1 MLKKSSFLIYLV
13 KQYKNFQYRGR
24 ALERITKKNF
34 IIDVIYIA
42 LIIFLVGAASVL
54 VLKYLMP
61 FVIGSVIAF
70 AVQKPSRYLS
80 RKIKLCDGL
89 LAAVLSVLV
98 YLAVGAVFVF
108 LSYRLAVFLIGLT
121 DFLPSLF
128 EKIGAV
134 FEQIQ
139 QKYSALF
146 SNLPERLNLD
156 FNVLIEDALK
166 KLLATLVD
174 FISGLMSGIAKKAPS
189 FFVSSIVTLVAT
201 CLIAKDFEHLLRFVK
216 TLIGKQRTEK
226 IVKIKDIIIGSVF
239 KLGKGYFILT
249 LITFSL
255 LYLGFLILKIDYAL
269 SLAVI
274 IAFVDLLPVIG
285 TGTVLVPWS
294 IGSVLLGNI
303 PLGIGIGVL
312 FVMIVIV
319 RNFCEPKIIGMQI
332 GINSLFTLIS
342 MFLGL
347 KLFGVAG
354 LILFPIIFIVV
365 IRYYKDEMTDS
376 LSV

>member
-1 MLKKSSFLIYLV
+1 M
-13 KQYKNFQYRGR
+13 
-24 ALERITKKNF
+24 ALERIAKKNF
-34 IIDVIYIA
+34 IIDVAYIA
-42 LIIFLVGAASVL
+42 LITFLVGGFSVL
-54 VLKYLMP
+54 VLKYLLP

-80 RKIKLCDGL
+80 GKIRLSKGL

-98 YLAVGAVFVF
+98 YLAVGVIFVF
-108 LSYRLAVFLIGLT
+108 LGYRFAVFLIGLT

-128 EKIGAV
+128 DKIGTV

-139 QKYSALF
+139 NKYSALF
-146 SNLPERLNLD
+146 SGLPERLNLD
-156 FNVLIEDALK
+156 FNLLIEDTLK
-166 KLLATLVD
+166 KLLETVVGFVSD
-174 FISGLMSGIAKKAPS
+174 LMSSVAKKAPT

-216 TLIGKQRTEK
+216 TLLGEQRTK
-226 IVKIKDIIIGSVF
+226 ITLKIKDIIIGSVF

-249 LITFSL
+249 LITFFQ
-255 LYLGFLILKIDYAL
+255 LYIGFLILKIDYAL

-294 IGSVLLGNI
+294 IGAVLLGNLS
-303 PLGIGIGVL
+303 LGIGVGVL
-312 FVMIVIV
+312 FVIIVIV

-332 GINSLFTLIS
+332 GISSLFTLIA

-365 IRYYKDEMTDS
+365 IRYYKEDMTDS